1 MCLPHGKKI
10 PVAGGCPA
18 FLGGPGNQEAEGYS
32 ALKEGADTWGSTLPV
47 QGLCFVARQ
56 QPSRLEPKS
65 CTEKDVPVQT
75 HQALVDAYW
84 MQSPMLVR

>member
-1 MCLPHGKKI
+1 MCLPHAKKI
-10 PVAGGCPA
+10 LVAVGCPA
-18 FLGGPGNQEAEGYS
+18 FLGGPENQEAEGYR

-65 CTEKDVPVQT
+65 LRERCSCSNPSSTD
-75 HQALVDAYW
+75 
-84 MQSPMLVR
+84 